1 MPLHPLRLNLRTALP
16 GTEEKKGFLSVS
28 IERQAYAHN
37 LIPVATPVYLLSN
50 IETTDQ
56 WAVGESLE
64 ECASESSFWA
74 GAVAGT
80 S

>member
-1 MPLHPLRLNLRTALP
+1 MPLHPLRLNLRRDR
-16 GTEEKKGFLSVS
+16 GEKKEFLSVS

-37 LIPVATPVYLLSN
+37 LIPVATPVHLLSN

-56 WAVGESLE
+56 WEAGESLE
-64 ECASESSFWA
+64 ECASVSGFWA
-74 GAVAGT
+74 GAVAGA

>member
-1 MPLHPLRLNLRTALP
+1 MPLHPMRLNLRTGRQGP
-16 GTEEKKGFLSVS
+16 RRKKFLSVS

-37 LIPVATPVYLLSN
+37 LIPVATPVHLSN

-64 ECASESSFWA
+64 ECASESGFWA
-74 GAVAGT
+74 GAVGGT